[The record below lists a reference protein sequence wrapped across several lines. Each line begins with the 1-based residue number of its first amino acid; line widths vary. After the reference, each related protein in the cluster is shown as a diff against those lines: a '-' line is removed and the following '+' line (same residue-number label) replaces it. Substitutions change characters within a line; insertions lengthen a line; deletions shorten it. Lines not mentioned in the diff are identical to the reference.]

1 MQSTTSSVSQ
11 VSATSRTDGMNFA
24 GQHFD
29 IQAFSGINGEK
40 TPSWTSYVFQWTQL
54 PNYYLAEAASQ
65 AGISL
70 KSLTVGSPIVL
81 NGRTLHITQILSNMD
96 RLNSY
101 STVASM
107 SGQHALGIQTCANS
121 TGSLINTYWAD

>member
-1 MQSTTSSVSQ
+1 
-11 VSATSRTDGMNFA
+11 MNFA